1 MINSDI
7 ENYILS
13 NKNHIIKYLINDKE
27 FETNIT
33 VNKIDNSYFNLE
45 DFKLNEIY
53 KFHDFRDEDKYFL
66 KDKQLNYFIDKY
78 INQFIT
84 HEKQA
89 KFLEFICE
97 WSNVEFSEESILK
110 YQYYLDFTALS
121 KNKNTKWNLSLFR
134 KFIKKINITHVFIN
148 ENFPITEDLLDEFS
162 EDIDWALISSSK
174 NISTLSKEFIK
185 SNKNLIYKVDEMDKY
200 DFNYKNYYNCLSMNK
215 FIKWDEN
222 DIEFINKNLD
232 KWAVLKYSKLD
243 SSLLKYFIN
252 ELNQWE
258 NNGYTSHRMSD
269 WIDFTSYQET
279 GWQVYF
285 NNPNTILDNY
295 FFEEFYNTYINVMER
310 NGDAREGLYFES
322 KKVLINDLILNKKK
336 KLTLNEYI
344 HYFGTKNDIINKEI
358 YNEILKK
365 FLINN
370 QEFLKIIF
378 NKNS

>member
-7 ENYILS
+7 ENYIIQ

-27 FETNIT
+27 FETNINI
-33 VNKIDNSYFNLE
+33 NKIDNTNSSFNLE
-45 DFKLNEIY
+45 DFELNEPY
-53 KFHDFRDEDKYFL
+53 KFHDFGDEDKYFL

-84 HEKQA
+84 HEKQS

-110 YQYYLDFTALS
+110 YQYYLDFNALS
-121 KNKNTKWNLSLFR
+121 KNKNTKWNLFLFR

-148 ENFPITEDLLDEFS
+148 ENFPLTEDLLDEFS

-174 NISTLSKEFIK
+174 NISTLSKEIIK

-200 DFNYKNYYNCLSMNK
+200 DFNYNNYYNCLSMNK

-232 KWAVLKYSKLD
+232 KWSVLKYSKLD

-285 NNPNTILDNY
+285 DNPNTILDNY
-295 FFEEFYNTYINVMER
+295 FLEEFYNTYINVMER
-310 NGDAREGLYFES
+310 NGNAREGLFFEL

-370 QEFLKIIF
+370 QEFLKIIL
-378 NKNS
+378 K